1 MEKGKSQK
9 LERLENEISAM
20 GYFLARQY
28 VIHTDLQIYAF
39 DTLDEVEKWIAHEE
53 LRRIGGV

>member
-1 MEKGKSQK
+1 MKKGKSQK

-20 GYFLARQY
+20 GYFLERQY
-28 VIHTDLQIYAF
+28 VIHTGLGIYAF